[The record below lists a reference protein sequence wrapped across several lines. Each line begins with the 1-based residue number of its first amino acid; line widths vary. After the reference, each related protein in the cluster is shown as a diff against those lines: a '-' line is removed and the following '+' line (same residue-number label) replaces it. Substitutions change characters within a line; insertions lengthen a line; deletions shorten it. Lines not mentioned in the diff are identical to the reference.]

1 MILLGP
7 ESRWEGGRYPLVTN
21 THNVENDAMRS
32 SRSAD
37 RRVSERRTDDR
48 VLVARDVRPDSRKRV
63 SLGSALTDLGDASFA
78 IYRDSRGR
86 IILEPQV
93 SIPADEAWLFRNTA
107 AKESVAR
114 GLKQIESAKALGSF
128 AGHAD
133 DDEA

>member
-1 MILLGP
+1 
-7 ESRWEGGRYPLVTN
+7 
-21 THNVENDAMRS
+21 MRS
-32 SRSAD
+32 SRTSD

-93 SIPADEAWLFRNTA
+93 SIPADEAWLFRNKA

-114 GLKQIESAKALGSF
+114 GLKQIDSTKALGSF
-128 AGHAD
+128 ADHAD